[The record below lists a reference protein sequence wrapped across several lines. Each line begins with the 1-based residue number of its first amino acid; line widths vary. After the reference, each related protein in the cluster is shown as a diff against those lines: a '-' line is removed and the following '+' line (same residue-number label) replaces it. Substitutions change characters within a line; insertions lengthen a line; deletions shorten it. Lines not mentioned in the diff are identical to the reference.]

1 MKVWQRSA
9 WLCLLLLCLLFLC
22 LGGAVRAQDTFYL
35 KNGDRVVFYGDSIT
49 DQRLYTTFV
58 ETYIVTRF
66 PKLNVSFVHSGWGG
80 DRVTGGSGGAID
92 RRLQRDVLPYKPTV
106 VTIMLG
112 MNDGGYKAFDQKV
125 FDTYTSGYEHIV
137 QSLKRDLPALRL
149 TLIQPSPYDDVTRP
163 PTFEGGYNAVLMRY
177 SEFIKELASKQN
189 AGLADLN
196 APVVNA
202 LKKATGADAAVAQ
215 RIIPDR
221 VHPGAGGHLV
231 MAAALLKAWHAPAL
245 VSAVE
250 LDAAGKVVRAEHTV
264 VSELKSEGALSWTQ
278 VDAALPLSIDMND
291 AVIGLAVR
299 SSDVIE
305 TLNQQTLK
313 VKGLSSPRY
322 QLKIDG
328 EAIGVFTREQLIQ
341 GLNLAVL
348 VTPMVKQA
356 KAVHALTLKHNNLH
370 FAAWRQVQFP
380 FQDDKSPNIAKAL
393 SAMNALEA
401 EVIAEQRAAA
411 QPKPHRYE
419 LTPEN

>member
-1 MKVWQRSA
+1 MKVLQRSG
-9 WLCLLLLCLLFLC
+9 WLSLLLLCLSA
-22 LGGAVRAQDTFYL
+22 AVSAQDTFYL

-80 DRVTGGSGGAID
+80 DRVTGGNGGPID

-137 QSLKRDLPALRL
+137 QQLKRDLPGLRL
-149 TLIQPSPYDDVTRP
+149 TLIQPSPYDDVTRT

-177 SEFIKELASKQN
+177 SEFIKELAGKQS

-196 APVVNA
+196 TPVVSA
-202 LKKATGADAAVAQ
+202 LKKATAGDAALAQ

-231 MAAALLKAWHAPAL
+231 MAAALLKAWHAPTL

-250 LDAAGKVVRAEHTV
+250 LDAATMKIVKIVRAENTV
-264 VSELKSEGALSWTQ
+264 VSELKSEGVLSWTQ

-291 AVIGLAVR
+291 AVVALAVR
-299 SSDVIE
+299 SSDVVE

-313 VKGLSSPRY
+313 VKGLSAPRY

-328 EAIGVFTREQLIQ
+328 EVIAAFTREELSDGI
-341 GLNLAVL
+341 NLAVL
-348 VTPMVKQA
+348 ATPMVKQA

-380 FQDDKSPNIAKAL
+380 FQDNKSRNIAKAL

-401 EVIAEQRAAA
+401 EVIAEQRATA

>member
-1 MKVWQRSA
+1 MKRLPRVVW
-9 WLCLLLLCLLFLC
+9 LFLLLLWLS
-22 LGGAVRAQDTFYL
+22 GAASAQDGFYL

-58 ETYIVTRF
+58 ETYVVTRF
-66 PKLNVSFVHSGWGG
+66 PKLNMSFVHSGWGG
-80 DRVTGGSGGAID
+80 DRVTGGGGGPID
-92 RRLQRDVLPYKPTV
+92 RRLQRDVLPYKPTI

-112 MNDGGYKAFDQKV
+112 MNDGSYRAFDQKI
-125 FDTYTSGYEHIV
+125 FDTYAGGYQHIV
-137 QSLKRDLPALRL
+137 QQLKRDLPGLRL

-163 PTFEGGYNAVLMRY
+163 PTFEGGYNAVLVRY
-177 SEFIKELASKQN
+177 SEFVKELAGKER
-189 AGLADLN
+189 ADVADLN
-196 APVVNA
+196 TPVVA
-202 LKKATGADAAVAQ
+202 MLKKATETNTAQAQ

-221 VHPGAGGHLV
+221 VHPAAGGHLV
-231 MAAALLKAWHAPAL
+231 MAAALLKAWKAPAL

-250 LDAAGKVVRAEHTV
+250 LDGAKGKVTRAENTQ
-264 VSELKSEGALSWTQ
+264 VSELKTAGALAWTQ
-278 VDAALPLSIDMND
+278 MDAALPLPLNLED
-291 AVIGLAVR
+291 AALALAVR

-305 TLNQQTLK
+305 TLNRQTLK
-313 VKGLSSPRY
+313 VTGLTAPRY

-328 EAIGVFTREQLIQ
+328 EAIGAFSREQLSEGI
-341 GLNLAVL
+341 NLATL
-348 VTPMVKQA
+348 STPMAKQA

-370 FAAWRQVQFP
+370 FAAWRQVQVP

-393 SAMNALEA
+393 EAMNALEA